1 MRFPLPKKNEQGE
14 YKNGIMK
21 RLAELT
27 EYGPLNQGPE
37 SEWLK
42 NKLIPYYYSARDP
55 ARPCFY
61 YFNGVHQR
69 VEKDK
74 PKGSFK
80 AEDMG
85 VGAAYAKAGADAI
98 ENDALDPF
106 VRMLIN
112 DLETGGND
120 GWTVLMENDTHSVR
134 SYMASKYLPSYSLNL
149 PPRHLS
155 SDVINWCNL
164 LQNSSGGYDRALS
177 ELVFSALAFANVGN
191 NNYGDVDWKCFE

>member
-1 MRFPLPKKNEQGE
+1 MRFPLPKKDEDGK
-14 YKNGIMK
+14 YKNGTMK

-27 EYGPLNQGPE
+27 EYGPLNQG
-37 SEWLK
+37 SDRLK
-42 NKLIPYYYSARDP
+42 DKLIPYYYSARDP
-55 ARPCFY
+55 AHPGFY
-61 YFNGVHQR
+61 YFNRVHQQ
-69 VEKDK
+69 VEKNV

-80 AEDMG
+80 GNDMG
-85 VGAAYAKAGADAI
+85 VGAAYIKAGSDAI
-98 ENDALDPF
+98 QSDIINPF
-106 VRMLIN
+106 TRVLIT
-112 DLETGGND
+112 DLETGGKD

-177 ELVFSALAFANVGN
+177 ESVFSALAFANVGN